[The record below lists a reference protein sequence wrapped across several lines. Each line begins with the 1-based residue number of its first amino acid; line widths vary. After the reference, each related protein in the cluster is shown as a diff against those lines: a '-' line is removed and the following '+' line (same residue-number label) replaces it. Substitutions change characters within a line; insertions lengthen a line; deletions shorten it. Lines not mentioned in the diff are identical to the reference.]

1 MLIHAPKTIW
11 RQLRQNYFFVQKLVQ
26 RIWAEEGALRNDL
39 SIFLQCLSFE
49 TTYFLSSFPWK
60 NRWRTVGFAHQ
71 GEQTLRV
78 KDRLRQLAMCE
89 QEGEGGL
96 SHCPMSAKGHH
107 DQDDFYLKCL

>member
-1 MLIHAPKTIW
+1 MTPKLSGGNCDKTI
-11 RQLRQNYFFVQKLVQ
+11 FFVQKLVQ

-60 NRWRTVGFAHQ
+60 NRWRTVEFAHQ

-89 QEGEGGL
+89 QEGEGVL